1 MQSLNLACADHYFH
15 SIYILSGVTSS
26 LEMIENIWKAPHRL
40 CANTAPFYK
49 GLENL
54 QIFVSVGGGGSWNQP
69 LPTPHIPRDN
79 CISKKPPGDSD
90 VADPLTILLKALRSE
105 VL

>member
-54 QIFVSVGGGGSWNQP
+54 QIFVSVGGGGP
-69 LPTPHIPRDN
+69 GTKPYPPPTYQGTTVFLRN
-79 CISKKPPGDSD
+79 LQ
-90 VADPLTILLKALRSE
+90 VTVMWLIL
-105 VL
+105 